1 MSPKFAVLSNVG
13 PGLRRG
19 REASPEVPDPAELV
33 REVVPVVVGDVGVG
47 DVVVVVVEVGVGAAV
62 GAVGVAIADLLGAKF
77 ESLVERMSEGLL
89 WPAVWPRVFDPP
101 C

>member
-1 MSPKFAVLSNVG
+1 MLVHDLSPKFAVLSNVG

-19 REASPEVPDPAELV
+19 REASPGGPDSAELV

-62 GAVGVAIADLLGAKF
+62 RAESATTAKKAMLRIF
-77 ESLVERMSEGLL
+77 R
-89 WPAVWPRVFDPP
+89 
-101 C
+101 

>member
-1 MSPKFAVLSNVG
+1 M
-13 PGLRRG
+13 
-19 REASPEVPDPAELV
+19 PEVPDPAELV